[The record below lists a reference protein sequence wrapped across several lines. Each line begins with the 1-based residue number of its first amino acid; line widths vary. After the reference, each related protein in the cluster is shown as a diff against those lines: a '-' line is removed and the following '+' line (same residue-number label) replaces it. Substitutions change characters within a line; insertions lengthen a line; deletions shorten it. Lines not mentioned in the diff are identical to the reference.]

1 MARTKSFQQ
10 DILSARKPYGFRP
23 NSDVCLKK
31 TLTKHCNV
39 KMIYL
44 VAEWMQLHAQF
55 FVLFPISTGV
65 CVHLLHGV
73 HFAGFRRWC
82 TYVCVL
88 CDECSR
94 VLSQMNKHF
103 I

>member
-10 DILSARKPYGFRP
+10 DILSARKSYGFRP

-55 FVLFPISTGV
+55 FVPFPISTGV
-65 CVHLLHGV
+65 CVFTYFMGSILLDFGDGV
-73 HFAGFRRWC
+73 RMC
-82 TYVCVL
+82 VCCV
-88 CDECSR
+88 
-94 VLSQMNKHF
+94 MNVVAC
-103 I
+103 